1 MLVGMSEINT
11 VESADG
17 THIGYERLGAGPP
30 MVLVHGTTA
39 DHTRW
44 APVLP
49 ALAERFTLHVVDRR
63 GRGMSAAEAGGEYDV
78 RSEGADVAAVVAA
91 ANSAAGRDV
100 YLVGHSYGALCSLEA
115 ALVSDAIGRLL
126 LYEPPAATEGH
137 HPLPPEVI
145 DSFRADLAR
154 GDRDAV
160 LATFYRDVLHES
172 DATIAAMR
180 PTPMWAARLA
190 TAHTLVRES
199 ETVETF
205 DISARLSAIGV
216 PVRLLLGTESPPY
229 FRPAAEAVAALLPR
243 VDIVPVPGQAHRA
256 IDLDPDLFV
265 RLVLDFAG

>member
-1 MLVGMSEINT
+1 MLHAVHMSESGT

-17 THIGYERLGAGPP
+17 TIIGFERLGAGPP

-39 DHTRW
+39 DHGRW

-63 GRGMSAAEAGGEYDV
+63 GRGLSTAEASGEYDI

-91 ANSAAGRDV
+91 AGQDV

-115 ALVSDAIGRLL
+115 ALVSAAIGRML

-137 HPLPPEVI
+137 HPLPPAMI
-145 DSFRADLAR
+145 DSFRTDLAR

-160 LATFYRDVLHES
+160 LTTFYREVLHES

-180 PTPMWAARLA
+180 PTPMWASRLA
-190 TAHTLVRES
+190 AAHTMVRES
-199 ETVETF
+199 DAVETF
-205 DISARLSAIGV
+205 DISARLSAIDV
-216 PVRLLLGTESPPY
+216 PVRLLLGTESPAY
-229 FRPAAEAVAALLPR
+229 FRPAAEAVAARIPR
-243 VDIVPVPGQAHRA
+243 ADIAPLPGQSHRA
-256 IDLDPDLFV
+256 IDVDPDLFV
-265 RLVLDFAG
+265 RMVLDFAG